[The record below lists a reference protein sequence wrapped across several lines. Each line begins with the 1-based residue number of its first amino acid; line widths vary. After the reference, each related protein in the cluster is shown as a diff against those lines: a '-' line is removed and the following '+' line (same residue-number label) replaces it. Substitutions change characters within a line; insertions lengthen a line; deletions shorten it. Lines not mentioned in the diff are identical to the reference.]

1 MRSVGS
7 ILVLGGT
14 RSGKSRF
21 AESLLVGSKKPEYLA
36 TLRVD
41 PTDVDALSRVV
52 SHRDRRGDRFETKEI
67 DAPADLISHL
77 KNTDQPFLLD
87 SIGNFVASSLFDN
100 VDLDS
105 ELVKQLSGKVQNFVV
120 VSEEV
125 GHSLHPE
132 SKIGRDFVDRIGVIN
147 QGLAQALD
155 YVYFMHAGI
164 PVLLRGRDG

>member
-14 RSGKSRF
+14 RSGKSSF
-21 AESLLVGSKKPEYLA
+21 AESLLAESEKPEYLA

-41 PTDVDALSRVV
+41 PADVDALNRVA
-52 SHRDRRGDRFETKEI
+52 SHRDRRGDRFVTREI
-67 DAPADLISHL
+67 AAPADLLSYL
-77 KNTDQPFLLD
+77 RNTDQPFLLD

-105 ELVKQLSGKVQNFVV
+105 ELVKELSNKGQTFVV

-125 GHSLHPE
+125 GLSLHPE
-132 SKIGRDFVDRIGVIN
+132 SKIGRDFVDRMGAIN
-147 QGLAQALD
+147 QRLAQALD
-155 YVYFMHAGI
+155 DVYFVHAGI